1 MSLKRVITIDGPA
14 GAGKSTVARRVASAL
29 GYLYVDTGA
38 MYRAMTLKVLM
49 HGVDPADRERVAQLA
64 RETDIAL
71 TTGPDGAPQVVLDGV
86 DVTHRLREPGIDRAV
101 STVAAFPEV
110 RERLLV
116 VQRELARRGGVVLE
130 GRDTGTHVA
139 PDADLKLYLTASPA
153 ERARRRYRELV
164 AAGHQVTLE
173 QVERELR
180 RRDEQDM
187 TRSAAPLQRAPDAI
201 EVDTT
206 GRSIDAV
213 VAEILRYCRED
224 D

>member
-1 MSLKRVITIDGPA
+1 MKRVIAIDGPA
-14 GAGKSTVARRVASAL
+14 GAGKSTVARRIAAAL

-49 HGVDPADRERVAQLA
+49 SGVHPADRERVAEIAQ
-64 RETDIAL
+64 ETDIAL
-71 TTGPDGAPQVVLDGV
+71 VTGPDGAPQVVLDGI
-86 DVTHRLREPGIDRAV
+86 DVTSRLREPEIDAAV
-101 STVAAFPEV
+101 STVAAVPEV
-110 RERLLV
+110 RERLLA
-116 VQRELARRGGVVLE
+116 VQRKLAERGGVVLE

-139 PDADLKLYLTASPA
+139 PDADLKVFLTASPA

-164 AAGHQVTLE
+164 AAGHQTTLAE
-173 QVERELR
+173 VERDLR

-201 EVDTT
+201 ELDTT

-213 VAEILRYCRED
+213 VEEILRYCRED
-224 D
+224 A

>member
-1 MSLKRVITIDGPA
+1 MKRVIAIDGPA
-14 GAGKSTVARRVASAL
+14 GAGKSTVARRVAAAL

-71 TTGPDGAPQVVLDGV
+71 MTGPDGAPQVVLDGV
-86 DVTHRLREPGIDRAV
+86 DVTKRLRQPEIDLAV
-101 STVAAFPEV
+101 STVAAVPEV
-110 RERLLV
+110 RERLLS
-116 VQRELARRGGVVLE
+116 VQRRLAERGGVVLE

-139 PDADLKLYLTASPA
+139 PDADLKVFLTASPA

-164 AAGHQVTLE
+164 AAGHRTTLDE
-173 QVERELR
+173 VERELR

-187 TRSAAPLQRAPDAI
+187 TRAAAPLQRAPDAI
-201 EVDTT
+201 ELDTT

-213 VAEILRYCRED
+213 VDEILRYCRED
-224 D
+224 A